1 MIKIRSLKDCE
12 ECLIEVRIWLN
23 SKLSLEEDRIVRKS
37 LFRAFYLVFLAIVV
51 LTKIS
56 FLTDEPT
63 TGRIND

>member
-23 SKLSLEEDRIVRKS
+23 SKLSSQEDRIVRKS
-37 LFRAFYLVFLAIVV
+37 LFRAFYLVLLATVV

-56 FLTDEPT
+56 FLTDGAYNGE
-63 TGRIND
+63 DK